1 MNDFIFSYFFI
12 FRSIISTYS
21 NVLKKITINFQ
32 KKLTQCGYAKCHV
45 TLIDEP
51 AKNDVRVEPKN
62 RIDTRIETIKRM
74 WFKWNNVFFILKKKV
89 SSNFTYIHSEQNK
102 CLMKKNSKE
111 IHKVFFFFRDMSTCF
126 KNL

>member
-1 MNDFIFSYFFI
+1 MNDLIFSYFFY
-12 FRSIISTYS
+12 FPKHYQH
-21 NVLKKITINFQ
+21 LFKCFEKKTINFQ

-74 WFKWNNVFFILKKKV
+74 WFKWNNVFFYIEKK
-89 SSNFTYIHSEQNK
+89 SLIEFHIYS
-102 CLMKKNSKE
+102 
-111 IHKVFFFFRDMSTCF
+111 
-126 KNL
+126 